1 MQALFTLTPAESKRL
16 IAKGLVKLPEVKQ
29 AKEKGYLLV
38 GRGSTNGYVLEEL
51 LGSEVRKE
59 GYVAGQVI
67 RGVLCALGQKDRTR
81 PVVFHRGQ
89 VLEVEP
95 GEVLDKLGPGDVLLK
110 GGNALDAEGNIGVLM
125 ASPTGGTM
133 GQFYMAMKA
142 RGLQMIF
149 PIGLEKMI
157 PSVPLAARYGG
168 IANLGMTVGA
178 AVGIACIPDGRA
190 FTELEAIKVLFD
202 LKAVHVASGG
212 WGGAEGAV
220 TLIVEGKEGDV
231 KKCIRFIE
239 EKIKGEPPLRALKSP
254 CRSCHMV
261 CSFRGKEESELPPY
275 LRG

>member
-16 IAKGLVKLPEVKQ
+16 IAKGLVRLPEVKQ
-29 AKEKGYLLV
+29 AKEEGYLLV
-38 GRGSTNGYVLEEL
+38 ARGSTNGYILEEL
-51 LGSEVRKE
+51 LGSEFRKE

-67 RGVLCALGQKDRTR
+67 RGVLCALGQSERTK
-81 PVVFHRGQ
+81 PVVFYRGQ

-110 GGNALDAEGNIGVLM
+110 GGNAIDAQGNIGVLM

-142 RGLQMIF
+142 RGLQIIF
-149 PIGLEKMI
+149 PVGLEKLI
-157 PSVPLAARYGG
+157 PSVPLAALYGG
-168 IANLGMTVGA
+168 IANLSMTIGA
-178 AVGIACIPDGRA
+178 SVGIACISDGRA
-190 FTELEAIKVLFD
+190 FTELEAIDVLFG
-202 LKAVHVASGG
+202 LNAVHVASGG

-220 TLIVEGKEGDV
+220 TLIVEGQESDV

-239 EKIKGEPPLRALKSP
+239 EKIKGEPPLTALKSP
-254 CRSCHMV
+254 CQSCRMV
-261 CSFRGKEESELPPY
+261 CNFRGKVESELPPY